1 MTDQVLETVEI
12 EPKQAATAAVIWL
25 HGLGADGNDFA
36 PIIPALNLPDEL
48 AIRFVFPHAPIQPV
62 TLNGGMAMRSWY
74 DIKSLSIADRE
85 DEAGVRASEQ
95 EVIKLIKREN
105 ARGIPSDRIVLA
117 GFSQGGAVV
126 LHTGT
131 RYYEKLAGIMAL
143 STYLP
148 VRDALPVEKNS
159 TNQNI
164 PIFMAHGSMDPVV
177 VPQLGNIS
185 RDLLETEG
193 YSVEF
198 HSYPMQHE
206 VNYDEVQDIRAWLIK
221 TLK

>member
-12 EPKQAATAAVIWL
+12 EPSTPATAAVIWL

-36 PIIPALNLPDEL
+36 PIIPALKLPNDL
-48 AIRFVFPHAPIQPV
+48 AIRFIFPHAPIQPV

-85 DEAGVRASEQ
+85 DADGVRESEQ

-105 ARGIPSDRIVLA
+105 ARGIPTNKIVLA

-131 RYYEKLAGIMAL
+131 RYPEALAGIMAL

-148 VRDALPVEKNS
+148 VRDALPTEKS
-159 TNQNI
+159 AVNQNI
-164 PIFMAHGSMDPVV
+164 PIMMAHGSMDPVV

-185 RDLLETEG
+185 RDLLEAEG
-193 YSVEF
+193 YKVKF

-206 VNYDEVQDIRAWLIK
+206 VCFDEVQDIRAWLIEI
-221 TLK
+221 LK